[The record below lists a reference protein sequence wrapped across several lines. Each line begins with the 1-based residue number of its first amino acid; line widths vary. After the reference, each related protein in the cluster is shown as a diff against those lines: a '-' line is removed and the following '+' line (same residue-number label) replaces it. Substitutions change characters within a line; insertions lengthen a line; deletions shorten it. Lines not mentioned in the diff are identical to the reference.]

1 MSNARVASHA
11 QYPTDLHG
19 SGILTYGS
27 FAWPQTT
34 KLWNA
39 LRVKNTIQILGLSFW
54 AMRTLRTHMDGHKS
68 DDGAI
73 SGSSGHSRYMWLG
86 STDRELCALVSTFS
100 IISSAKRVGRSI
112 PSDIGCVSGMAVEE
126 VICVLYRSSR
136 NKTKKFEVVCLCVY
150 CEKAIVE
157 PVENISVNSR
167 VTHTA
172 RLGRTPSIPR
182 MFGL

>member
-1 MSNARVASHA
+1 
-11 QYPTDLHG
+11 
-19 SGILTYGS
+19 
-27 FAWPQTT
+27 
-34 KLWNA
+34 
-39 LRVKNTIQILGLSFW
+39 
-54 AMRTLRTHMDGHKS
+54 MDGHKS

-86 STDRELCALVSTFS
+86 STDREPC
-100 IISSAKRVGRSI
+100 
-112 PSDIGCVSGMAVEE
+112 GMAVEE

-167 VTHTA
+167 VAHTA